1 MKTYKW
7 VFKETLFISQKLGI
21 TQMSINRWMNKKK
34 CGKLIQWNSME
45 FIIFQGKERGTYW
58 YTILGWKSK
67 PLSWVKLPDT
77 REFILYNT
85 TGAKF

>member
-34 CGKLIQWNSME
+34 NVVNSYNGIRWNLLYFKEKKKGPTDIQ
-45 FIIFQGKERGTYW
+45 Y
-58 YTILGWKSK
+58 LGESQ
-67 PLSWVKLPDT
+67 
-77 REFILYNT
+77 NH
-85 TGAKF
+85 

>member
-34 CGKLIQWNSME
+34 NVVNSYNGIRWNLLYFKEKKEGPTDIQ
-45 FIIFQGKERGTYW
+45 Y
-58 YTILGWKSK
+58 
-67 PLSWVKLPDT
+67 LS
-77 REFILYNT
+77 ESQNH
-85 TGAKF
+85 